1 MQAADGHSIA
11 ESISI
16 ATLNDELTL
25 GILAYAEQQWGYRFG
40 MFCT

>member
-11 ESISI
+11 ESI